1 MRAIFIF
8 LLICT
13 FFQVFSQGIISSCD
27 EALRLAN
34 VNVARYY
41 TLEAEKAFNED
52 DSRLAYLLAKA
63 ALRKDSA
70 NTVARQLYD
79 TILPYLST
87 FLYKESYPF
96 SNSYYRETNWS
107 PDSSAF
113 LFISDKNL
121 QDTTATLNLFS
132 ISQSGKLFSFDSL
145 YRNNINYEM
154 NSGFTENGKYLT
166 FFKKNLDNT
175 TGLHFIEVNNPNNV
189 LHLKDVF
196 GGLITNDDKFFAF
209 NKPTGKDR
217 GNLYI
222 AELKT
227 PDKIVASYSN
237 VQDYY
242 YGASKDSHF
251 LYFFTN
257 VKDRVGTLN
266 FFNFEKK
273 KLLFSFTDTYL
284 SYGFTPNSKY
294 FVFFNNVNDTAET
307 RTLNLIEVDKPNKKL
322 SFPNIYNNY
331 PYQEFSS
338 DYKYMVFF
346 TNVKDNVGT
355 LHLLNIQ
362 NPKKYQTFADCYI
375 ESHAFGFNS
384 DNKYFVFF
392 SKKQGE
398 VGSLHLLN
406 LNNPNQLYS
415 FHQTYVG
422 EYQYSRED
430 DYVYNFS
437 GDNQYFTF
445 YSDVKDNI
453 GTLHLIDI
461 QDTSNHYTYPNIRQQ
476 SEKFSTNNNFLAF
489 SSATNQVNLV
499 SLKFPK
505 NPFIYKT
512 RHEYGIDFKF
522 SNNSRYFI
530 FYSNIDS
537 KTKIGTFNLVDL
549 DNPAK
554 KSTYT
559 KMKLKWRIKLF

>member
-512 RHEYGIDFKF
+512 RHEYGI
-522 SNNSRYFI
+522 SNRAELNDIFI
-530 FYSNIDS
+530 
-537 KTKIGTFNLVDL
+537 LE
-549 DNPAK
+549 
-554 KSTYT
+554 
-559 KMKLKWRIKLF
+559 